1 MHIVHPHGRYP
12 CRNRCRMRP
21 RGPCSAPF
29 QEPFQNRLPGA
40 HGPEKGLFLL
50 LKPAATVYV
59 ECRAGVAELADA
71 ADLKSAGASAPYGFD
86 PRPRH
91 TGSRGASTAP
101 PRNAYCKSRYA
112 QGITGTGRSNNMAD
126 RSVSIIIPAYNEE
139 AGLATFLE
147 RLISLSGTRG
157 WEVIVIDDGSSD
169 GTAEA
174 ARRAGARVLRHPY
187 NKGYG
192 AALKTGIRNAGGDVI
207 VMMDSDGQH
216 DPADIERLVTLIG
229 EYDMVVGARGGSK
242 GVRAPGKKVL
252 SMVADYLSETKIPDL
267 NSGFRAFRRETIL
280 EFLHICPN
288 GFSFTTTI
296 TLAYLRS
303 AYSVM
308 YVPIEAEMRVGRP
321 SNVKFFKDGYKTFL
335 LIIRVIV
342 LFNPMKVFMPAS
354 LLLLGVGIAFTLYGI
369 LQFGRAP
376 NLGVLTILSS
386 IILFFMGV
394 LADQISALRRERR
407 LD

>member
-1 MHIVHPHGRYP
+1 
-12 CRNRCRMRP
+12 
-21 RGPCSAPF
+21 
-29 QEPFQNRLPGA
+29 
-40 HGPEKGLFLL
+40 
-50 LKPAATVYV
+50 
-59 ECRAGVAELADA
+59 
-71 ADLKSAGASAPYGFD
+71 
-86 PRPRH
+86 
-91 TGSRGASTAP
+91 
-101 PRNAYCKSRYA
+101 
-112 QGITGTGRSNNMAD
+112 MAD